1 MSVRHVDEYES
12 HDAIHQFRAD
22 VASVRSTEAT
32 PEFASLSETEKSA
45 ATIGVEPEAW
55 KPISW
60 LNQGHYGELLRK
72 NALAGRL
79 TQQIEVRFQ
88 PSHPIPLQPPTPTRN
103 PIPDQAFKHISGQ

>member
-12 HDAIHQFRAD
+12 HDVIQQFRSD
-22 VASVRSTEAT
+22 VASVRSTEAA
-32 PEFASLSETEKSA
+32 PDFAGLSEPEKSA
-45 ATIGVEPEAW
+45 ALIGVAPDAW

-88 PSHPIPLQPPTPTRN
+88 PSHPIPLQPPTPTKN